1 MHSPSQKKVYV
12 TGMGAITALGETLS
26 LTWENLLQKKSA
38 QRPITLFDVSQ
49 CRCQQ
54 GCEAKPS
61 VLTKLSLKQQSRL
74 SRASHLAI
82 IAAAE
87 ALTNASLSL
96 STLPLTISTTGGGMA
111 FGESFLKKTLA
122 HSQINTLALASRYQ
136 PQQQALDLQNYLEFS
151 GTTFIVANACASG
164 ANAIGHAYHLIK
176 SGQSNI
182 VLTGG
187 FEAMTELIFVG
198 FDSLQA
204 SSQDCCRPFDQNRSG
219 LILGEGAAF
228 LILESETSARTRG
241 ATILAELIGYGN
253 TTDTHHLTQPSPQG
267 QALVQAMQKACDT
280 TKIKPQQIGYINA
293 HGTGTPLNDVAEAIS
308 FTKFFSDAPFQISS
322 TKAALGHTLGAAGAI
337 EAALT
342 IKALQENQLPPQINL
357 KNPMLEMAPHLVI
370 TEKISSPLN
379 YAMSVNLGFGGSNAA
394 LLFKRYDN

>member
-1 MHSPSQKKVYV
+1 MRSLSQKVCV
-12 TGMGAITALGETLS
+12 TGMGAITALGQTLPY
-26 LTWENLLQKKSA
+26 TWQNLIQKKSA

-54 GCEAKPS
+54 GCEAELPA
-61 VLTKLSLKQQSRL
+61 LTQLSSKQLSRL

-82 IAAAE
+82 VAAAE
-87 ALTNASLSL
+87 ALSEAQLTQEKF
-96 STLPLTISTTGGGMA
+96 LPLSVSTTGGGMT
-111 FGESFLKKTLA
+111 FGEIFLKKTLA
-122 HSQINTLALASRYQ
+122 HSRNNTLALAARYQ
-136 PQQQALDLQNYLEFS
+136 PQQQILDLQNYLEFS
-151 GTTFIVANACASG
+151 GSSFIVANACASG

-176 SGQSNI
+176 SGQNEI
-182 VLTGG
+182 VLAGG

-204 SSQDCCRPFDQNRSG
+204 ASSERCRPFDQNRSG

-228 LILESETSARTRG
+228 LVLESETSAQKRG
-241 ATILAELIGYGN
+241 VTILAELVGYGC

-267 QALVQAMQKACDT
+267 QALTQAMQKACDA
-280 TKIKPQQIGYINA
+280 TKIKPEQIGYINA
-293 HGTGTPLNDVAEAIS
+293 HGTGTPLNDAAEANSLIQ
-308 FTKFFSDAPFQISS
+308 FFGESSSQVSS

-342 IKALQENQLPPQINL
+342 IKSLQENKLPPQINL
-357 KNPMLEMAPHLVI
+357 KNPMPEMAPHLVM
-370 TEKISSPLN
+370 TEKISSPLS

-394 LLFKRYDN
+394 LLFKRYED